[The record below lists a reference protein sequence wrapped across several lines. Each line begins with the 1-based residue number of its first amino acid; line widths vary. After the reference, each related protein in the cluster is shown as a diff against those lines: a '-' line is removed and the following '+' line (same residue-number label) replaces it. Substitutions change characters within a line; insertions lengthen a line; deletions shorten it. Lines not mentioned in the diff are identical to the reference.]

1 MTHLLCRLVW
11 ICFAFRQ
18 NPRHA
23 DPYFIIKDL
32 LLLYSLFSPLS
43 STSKESAKRA
53 VPRKSEERP
62 AKNTFNQSSN
72 LSTNNTIRYSK
83 QFCCCHSEQFFL
95 VILSVSEES
104 LTCLARDPSLRS
116 GWQADS
122 FKVLSC
128 GFEFWLLSFE
138 LLSFWFLIFD
148 LWLFYRH
155 SERQRRIPRLWRNCH
170 SERSE
175 ESLTYLA

>member
-11 ICFAFRQ
+11 ICFAFQQ
-18 NPRHA
+18 NPRRA
-23 DPYFIIKDL
+23 DLYLIIKDL
-32 LLLYSLFSPLS
+32 PLLYSLFSPLS

-95 VILSVSEES
+95 VILSEAKNLS
-104 LTCLARDPSLRS
+104 LTWHGILHCVQDDKRIVLR
-116 GWQADS
+116 
-122 FKVLSC
+122 F
-128 GFEFWLLSFE
+128 
-138 LLSFWFLIFD
+138 
-148 LWLFYRH
+148 
-155 SERQRRIPRLWRNCH
+155 
-170 SERSE
+170 
-175 ESLTYLA
+175 